1 MIGPSVFQSVVFFC
15 YAPPTKTKPECNMAK
30 AKAIFCAL
38 LPDLQPLRVSREYC
52 ELISETSEIVC
63 APALPTI
70 FDYLLMFMSQAE

>member
-30 AKAIFCAL
+30 AIFCAL
-38 LPDLQPLRVSREYC
+38 LPDGLQPFRVSREYC
-52 ELISETSEIVC
+52 ELLSETSEIVC

-70 FDYLLMFMSQAE
+70 FDYLLMFTSQAE